1 MNSRPVRRSI
11 PLKAWI
17 RGNPGLG
24 RSIGAAL
31 MTLATAASI
40 RLLWLLWTPRCEE
53 ACTLQTLLGMC
64 GALLASML
72 LTAVLAVLLLVGRFM
87 LRRGTAL
94 YAVGWA
100 VLVSASA
107 LLKL

>member
-1 MNSRPVRRSI
+1 MPF
-11 PLKAWI
+11 
-17 RGNPGLG
+17 G

-40 RLLWLLWTPRCEE
+40 LRLWLLWTPRCNE
-53 ACTLQTLLGMC
+53 ACAPETLLGMY
-64 GALLASML
+64 GVLLASMV
-72 LTAVLAVLLLVGRFM
+72 LTAVLAVLLLVGRVT

-100 VLVSASA
+100 VLVSAGA